1 MTESNNKGYLIISH
15 IITILFLVQI
25 ILSLIFYN
33 WARIDLLTYAGWLI
47 IITGVTIFIKALVDF
62 RVVKKTD
69 LKKGEIVDIGLFS
82 IIRHPMYFSFILMA
96 FGLIFISQY
105 WLVVIIGTLR
115 IFMLYYV
122 ILAEE
127 RMDIDR
133 FGSPYRD
140 YQKRVPRL
148 NFIKGILKRSN

>member
-1 MTESNNKGYLIISH
+1 MT
-15 IITILFLVQI
+15 
-25 ILSLIFYN
+25 
-33 WARIDLLTYAGWLI
+33 
-47 IITGVTIFIKALVDF
+47 
-62 RVVKKTD
+62 
-69 LKKGEIVDIGLFS
+69 
-82 IIRHPMYFSFILMA
+82 

-127 RMDIDR
+127 RMDINR
-133 FGSPYRD
+133 FGSLYRD